1 MEPKKYPYSKSQN
14 YTSIVLV
21 LGLNTVFLYLI
32 ISSSNLFLSIVFG
45 VLLLCMVALTV
56 YICRKFFFPLL
67 RHDTALELDNEKL
80 QFYVDNKTI
89 YWKDVKSI
97 NHKVQKNA
105 DWVVTF
111 AFKNGSKDIDVFQK
125 YIAGDD
131 KAIYDTIT
139 EYFEK
144 YK

>member
-1 MEPKKYPYSKSQN
+1 MEPKKYSYSKSQN
-14 YTSIVLV
+14 YTNIVLV

-32 ISSSNLFLSIVFG
+32 ISSSSLLLSIAFG
-45 VLLLCMVALTV
+45 VLFLCMVALTV
-56 YICRKFFFPLL
+56 YFCRKFFFPLL
-67 RHDTALELDNEKL
+67 RNETALELDNEKL
-80 QFYVDNKTI
+80 QFYIDNKTI
-89 YWKDVKSI
+89 YWKDVESI
-97 NHKVQKNA
+97 NYKELKNG

-111 AFKNGSKDIDVFQK
+111 AFKNGSANINVFQK

-131 KAIYDTIT
+131 KAIYNTIT